1 MRLHPLAERANEDGV
16 QETGREDPISNHT
29 PIDLE
34 GPPKDLLHPNSQDLV
49 QVKSISIELA
59 EISLPQLCLLPSV
72 RPGKA
77 ERVVA
82 PLAALL
88 ALPGLAL
95 AAGMSVHSDII
106 RWREENFSLF
116 YTGRD
121 FFLKFGFQY
130 LMYSDG
136 FISSDLTTFKTNQ
149 LYQLLLNSFIKLGS
163 KCFTATHDQLK
174 AWVRYTLFIGGH
186 KETGA
191 YGLWKKC
198 ATNETSQT
206 VYCTQTHLAQG
217 PGFLEASRILACI
230 GLVFVVGSMFGYI
243 FADKV
248 SSPQNWKEKVKT
260 RLQEICS
267 ISAGIMGV
275 HSSSIHL
282 SYSEDHYT
290 KNLGTDDVNV
300 GEMVIMM
307 LVVSAVTV
315 VNSIVLW
322 AARPPPLPPAKTTT
336 SKPVNKDKVDAKV
349 NVAESKKRWLSSSAV
364 PTPVEQKTTM
374 DLVPTQKTHGPSGAQ
389 DTEAGEVEVKKSWT
403 RSIVAPTQVILAIKR
418 LKKGEK
424 RHSEDKSKSTI
435 VVEEEKSLPHEDPNN
450 KLKGIFTVSV
460 DNSKKYSPAP
470 PVPPPVL
477 ATPRRRADSETSS
490 SSSNSDISVE
500 AAHTGK
506 KPATQAKG
514 GATISRPTPV
524 VRHFSQNEVELRARA
539 QQTAVVVTD
548 EASVKEAQE
557 RSRPGISKRHM
568 THQESSMRNAV
579 AGVASADGNKLNIY
593 HIPEEPATSKSLPP
607 PPNYEAVVN
616 L

>member
-1 MRLHPLAERANEDGV
+1 MFFNVSERL
-16 QETGREDPISNHT
+16 
-29 PIDLE
+29 
-34 GPPKDLLHPNSQDLV
+34 
-49 QVKSISIELA
+49 
-59 EISLPQLCLLPSV
+59 
-72 RPGKA
+72 
-77 ERVVA
+77 
-82 PLAALL
+82 
-88 ALPGLAL
+88 
-95 AAGMSVHSDII
+95 
-106 RWREENFSLF
+106 SLF
-116 YTGRD
+116 RRQY
-121 FFLKFGFQY
+121 FL
-130 LMYSDG
+130 
-136 FISSDLTTFKTNQ
+136 FISS
-149 LYQLLLNSFIKLGS
+149 
-163 KCFTATHDQLK
+163 
-174 AWVRYTLFIGGH
+174 
-186 KETGA
+186 
-191 YGLWKKC
+191 
-198 ATNETSQT
+198 
-206 VYCTQTHLAQG
+206 
-217 PGFLEASRILACI
+217 
-230 GLVFVVGSMFGYI
+230 
-243 FADKV
+243 
-248 SSPQNWKEKVKT
+248 
-260 RLQEICS
+260 
-267 ISAGIMGV
+267 
-275 HSSSIHL
+275 
-282 SYSEDHYT
+282 
-290 KNLGTDDVNV
+290 
-300 GEMVIMM
+300 
-307 LVVSAVTV
+307 
-315 VNSIVLW
+315 
-322 AARPPPLPPAKTTT
+322 
-336 SKPVNKDKVDAKV
+336 
-349 NVAESKKRWLSSSAV
+349 
-364 PTPVEQKTTM
+364 
-374 DLVPTQKTHGPSGAQ
+374 
-389 DTEAGEVEVKKSWT
+389 
-403 RSIVAPTQVILAIKR
+403 
-418 LKKGEK
+418 GEK